1 MLLKV
6 RDLKKKFGNHQ
17 VLNGLNLDLDSNQI
31 IGLLGPNG
39 SGKSTLIK
47 CVNDL
52 FTPDEGTIEIDGKAS
67 SPQSRMA
74 ISYLPDASPLS
85 PRWKVKKALKFYE
98 TFYPDFDAAKASKML
113 RQLDLDENQEIQA
126 MSKGMQEKLQLVLVM
141 SRKAKLYIL
150 DEPLGGIDPASR
162 DVVLDTI
169 LTNFEEGSS
178 LLISTHLISDVERI
192 LDRAVFMEDGEIIL
206 DENAEELR
214 ERTGHSLN
222 QEFRDIYRSQS
233 KEVRR

>member
-6 RDLKKKFGNHQ
+6 RDLKKKFGEHQ
-17 VLNGLNLDLDSNQI
+17 VMDGLNLDIDSNQI
-31 IGLLGPNG
+31 VGLLGPNG

-47 CVNDL
+47 CINDL
-52 FTPDEGTIEIDGKAS
+52 FLPDEGTIEIDGEPS
-67 SPQSRMA
+67 SPKSRLA

-98 TFYPDFDAAKASKML
+98 TFYPDFDAAKARKML
-113 RQLDLDENQEIQA
+113 EQLGLDENQEIQA
-126 MSKGMQEKLQLVLVM
+126 MSKGMQEKLNLVLVM

-178 LLISTHLISDVERI
+178 LLISTHLISDIERI
-192 LDRAVFMEDGEIIL
+192 LDRALFMESGSIIL
-206 DENAEELR
+206 DENAEDLR
-214 ERTGHSLN
+214 ARTGHSLN
-222 QEFRDIYRSQS
+222 QEFREVYRPQMQEA
-233 KEVRR
+233 KR